1 MEKKKKILLRMI
13 ASELHG
19 VEANVYVKY
28 GVYKGIFICCLKCVK
43 YVENS
48 GCYTAD
54 ERTKGMLRFQHF

>member
-1 MEKKKKILLRMI
+1 MI